1 MTRLMHDG
9 CLGSLRALMANII
22 ISAMKKPVPKTIDR
36 VLEPKERQSR
46 YTSGAS
52 GCSICTVAFSQSFSC
67 SINNRKTQ
75 RLHKTVQGA
84 LTTSSDQFD
93 GIKPCCRPHLTPTQR
108 RKRRL
113 QREKFCKNIAIWG
126 ISSWIA
132 FLSSGELKSCVIHID
147 GQLCDWRGPGEHCGK
162 FLRPWGRSLRLE
174 ATLWL
179 GKLLLHLRF
188 LMVPTEQFDVMALH
202 LKSVWSRPD
211 QPVHVLPYHQNMTRF
226 QQDYAQF
233 HATRQTIN
241 LGIHKELTCCL
252 GLRMNWA

>member
-1 MTRLMHDG
+1 MTRRMHDG

-22 ISAMKKPVPKTIDR
+22 ISAMKKSVPKTIDR
-36 VLEPKERQSR
+36 VLEPKERQSWC
-46 YTSGAS
+46 TSGAS

-147 GQLCDWRGPGEHCGK
+147 DQLCDWRGPGEHCGK
-162 FLRPWGRSLRLE
+162 FLRHWGRSVRLE

-179 GKLLLHLRF
+179 GKLLLQLTF
-188 LMVPTEQFDVMALH
+188 PNGSNWKQFDVMALNF
-202 LKSVWSRPD
+202 KSVWSKPD
-211 QPVHVLPYHQNMTRF
+211 QPVLPYHQNLTRF
-226 QQDYAQF
+226 QQDCEQF
-233 HATRQTIN
+233 HATRQ
-241 LGIHKELTCCL
+241 
-252 GLRMNWA
+252 